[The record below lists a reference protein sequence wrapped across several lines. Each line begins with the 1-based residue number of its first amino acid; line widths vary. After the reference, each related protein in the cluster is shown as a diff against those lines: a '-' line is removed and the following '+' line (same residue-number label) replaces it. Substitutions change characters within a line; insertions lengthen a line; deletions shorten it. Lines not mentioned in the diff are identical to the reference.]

1 MGTDYISFLFQ
12 IMACFLLSA
21 CIGVERQYRR
31 RNVGLRT
38 IILVSLGSF
47 LFVRFSFAFPKSDM
61 TRVAAQVVA
70 GIGFLGAG
78 VIIKDDKSVK
88 GLTTAATLWCSAAIG
103 ILCSAN
109 LIFEAAI
116 GTALILFTN
125 IILRSVNSKINFLSG
140 NVNYNLYHYTIVCDE
155 KNDSSLL
162 KIIKEIVRKY
172 KISIK
177 SLETN
182 DLEDLVS
189 IGTIGLIKGVNTYQ
203 NDKNIKLATYA
214 SRCIDNEILMY
225 LRKTKRKRTEVSFE
239 DSLSFDSEGN
249 ELHLED
255 VLGTDDDIVTKP
267 IEEELDKYM
276 MYQEVSKLEDR
287 DREIIELR
295 YGLNGKKE
303 MTQKEVANLLGISQS
318 YISRI
323 EKKVIKK
330 ISSIIKL

>member
-61 TRVAAQVVA
+61 TRVAAHVVA

-109 LIFEAAI
+109 LIFEATI
-116 GTALILFTN
+116 GTVLILFTN

-140 NVNYNLYHYTIVCDE
+140 NVNYNLYHYTIVGEE

-182 DLEDLVS
+182 DLENGNVKISLCILSNCANDSFSSEIMQKLSERRDVIS
-189 IGTIGLIKGVNTYQ
+189 ISLNK
-203 NDKNIKLATYA
+203 
-214 SRCIDNEILMY
+214 
-225 LRKTKRKRTEVSFE
+225 E
-239 DSLSFDSEGN
+239 DGKFLYE
-249 ELHLED
+249 
-255 VLGTDDDIVTKP
+255 
-267 IEEELDKYM
+267 EEEL
-276 MYQEVSKLEDR
+276 
-287 DREIIELR
+287 
-295 YGLNGKKE
+295 
-303 MTQKEVANLLGISQS
+303 
-318 YISRI
+318 
-323 EKKVIKK
+323 
-330 ISSIIKL
+330 